1 MRGLALRVKAVR
13 RRAQSLA
20 QLNIEL
26 AKVEAKEKATA
37 VGIGGGLAAVAIV
50 FVVYGIGF
58 AFASAAAGLS
68 EAVSLWLALLIV
80 AGILFLAA
88 AVAAYLAI
96 RFVRKATPA
105 KPAEA
110 IEEASVTI
118 EALKNH
124 V

>member
-1 MRGLALRVKAVR
+1 MRAVQ
-13 RRAQSLA
+13 RRAQTLA

-37 VGIGGGLAAVAIV
+37 VGIGGGLGAVAIV

-88 AVAAYLAI
+88 ALAAFLAR
-96 RFVRKATPA
+96 RFIRKATPA
-105 KPAEA
+105 TPAAA
-110 IEEASVTI
+110 IEEAGVTI
-118 EALKNH
+118 GALKNH